1 MKNLIVICLLILPLA
16 LSAQKN
22 KKTNFEVSGNCE
34 MCKKRIEKAA
44 LNVKGLKVAT
54 WDIPSNIL
62 SVVYNSEKVNLQEIQ
77 TAIAK
82 VGHDTPLEK
91 APDETY
97 DKLPMCCLYKRTL
110 E

>member
-1 MKNLIVICLLILPLA
+1 MKNLIVICLLLPLG

-44 LNVKGLKVAT
+44 LNVKGLKVAN

-62 SVVYNSEKVNLQEIQ
+62 SISYNSEKVNLQEIQ

-82 VGHDTPLEK
+82 VGHDTPLRK
-91 APDETY
+91 APDDTY
-97 DKLPMCCLYKRTL
+97 NELPICCIYKRTL

>member
-1 MKNLIVICLLILPLA
+1 MKNLIVICLIILPLA

-44 LNVKGLKVAT
+44 LNVKGLKVAN

-62 SVVYNSEKVNLQEIQ
+62 SVVYNSEKVNLKEIQ

-97 DKLPMCCLYKRTL
+97 DKLPICCIYKRNL

>member
-1 MKNLIVICLLILPLA
+1 MKNLIVICLLILPLT
-16 LSAQKN
+16 LIAQKN

-44 LNVKGLKVAT
+44 LNVKGLKVAN
-54 WDIPSNIL
+54 WNIPSNIL
-62 SVVYNSEKVNLQEIQ
+62 SIVYNSEKVNLQEIH

-82 VGHDTPLEK
+82 VGHDTTQEK

>member
-34 MCKKRIEKAA
+34 MCKNRIEKAA
-44 LNVKGLKVAT
+44 FNVKGLKAAN

>member
-1 MKNLIVICLLILPLA
+1 MKNLIVICLLILPLT

-22 KKTNFEVSGNCE
+22 EKANFEVSGNCE

-44 LNVKGLKVAT
+44 LSVKGLKVAN

-62 SVVYNSEKVNLQEIQ
+62 SIVYHSEKVNLLEIQ
-77 TAIAK
+77 TAIAE
-82 VGHDTPLEK
+82 VGHDTPLAK
-91 APDETY
+91 APDVTY
-97 DKLPMCCLYKRTL
+97 YKLPMCCLYKRTL

>member
-1 MKNLIVICLLILPLA
+1 MKNLIVICLLILPLT
-16 LSAQKN
+16 LISQKN
-22 KKTNFEVSGNCE
+22 IKANFEVSGNCE

-44 LNVKGLKVAT
+44 LNVKGLKVAN

-62 SVVYNSEKVNLQEIQ
+62 SIVYNSEKVNLHEIQ
-77 TAIAK
+77 TTIAK
-82 VGHDTPLEK
+82 VGHDTPLKK

-97 DKLPMCCLYKRTL
+97 FNLPICCIYKRTL

>member
-1 MKNLIVICLLILPLA
+1 MKNLIVTCLLILPLA

-22 KKTNFEVSGNCE
+22 KKTTFEVSGNCE

-44 LNVKGLKVAT
+44 LNVKGLKVAN
-54 WDIPSNIL
+54 WDISSNIL

-91 APDETY
+91 APDENY
-97 DKLPMCCLYKRTL
+97 DELPMCCLYKRTL

>member
-1 MKNLIVICLLILPLA
+1 MKNLIVICLLILPVKLI
-16 LSAQKN
+16 SQKN
-22 KKTNFEVSGNCE
+22 IKANFEVSGNCE

-44 LNVKGLKVAT
+44 LNVKGLKVAN

-62 SVVYNSEKVNLQEIQ
+62 SISYNSEKVNLQEIQ

-82 VGHDTPLEK
+82 VGHDTPLRK
-91 APDETY
+91 APDDTY
-97 DKLPMCCLYKRTL
+97 NELPICCIYKRTL

>member
-1 MKNLIVICLLILPLA
+1 MKNLIVICLLILPLG

-44 LNVKGLKVAT
+44 LNVKGLKVAN

-62 SVVYNSEKVNLQEIQ
+62 SIVYNSEKVNLQEIQ

-82 VGHDTPLEK
+82 VGHDTPLRK
-91 APDETY
+91 APDDTY
-97 DKLPMCCLYKRTL
+97 NELPICCIYKRTL